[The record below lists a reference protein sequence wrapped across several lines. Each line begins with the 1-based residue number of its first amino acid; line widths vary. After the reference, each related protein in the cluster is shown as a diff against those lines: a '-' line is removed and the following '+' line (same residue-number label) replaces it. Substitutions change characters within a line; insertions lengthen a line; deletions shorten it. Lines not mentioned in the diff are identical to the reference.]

1 MINFFKSIGNFFSG
15 IFNFF
20 GTTGNFISFLL
31 NNIWWLIG
39 GALVAF
45 IVILIISLILH
56 SFPNWIITTLVC
68 IFCIGGALGLAA
80 IFQKPSSTPDDSSDT
95 TKPSDTLIINPSDV
109 IKIVSNGGYN
119 SSYINAKENDPHCP
133 TSEDKTFDINLIEY
147 NDRAIFYYD
156 IKIGTDKY
164 YTANIIFNKTSNGLV
179 PVGSFN
185 VHGIKANKKN
195 WKWEVQYYNFIN
207 EFDAG
212 NTFMNFNNSVQ
223 RYNGGTILQ
232 GFFFPH
238 NPTHLMPTYYDI
250 SNVPYDLSITM
261 QSAKWAFDDYKSA
274 VEDSNQLHNTMQT
287 GIYKIYQDN
296 FQQLDKLGIK
306 CSSDIGASA
315 DMTSFYNALYNATK
329 SNGCSSVVD
338 VTDLVADVQYGI
350 VYKSNRFMNVNY
362 TYRNTNVYATNEQPN
377 KDLVNDY
384 LDHNKP
390 DSTITTKA
398 NPMLNMTLVQTNDKD
413 LTTFNIATHPVTV
426 KLTNTETQNNY
437 MFIFDDIDKLN
448 KGIKRAVPFGTY
460 DLTIT
465 SNVLDFGGTTANVT
479 TTKESPNIE
488 LRYEYKGDSVN
499 SKITLSPV
507 RSIDLSNFDISAT
520 PVTIVL
526 VNKETQQ
533 TYEVKFDTQEKFE
546 KGIVENVKLGNYT
559 YSIVSAGL
567 SFELATGEFT
577 LTNSSFDCVF
587 YYDYVEN
594 VEYEL
599 TSTLIEGLTSEGGII
614 GDEKSRY
621 LKITLTSKFLE
632 FITENSLY
640 MEINVMNSN
649 GSSIIY
655 KNKITSTNIKSANG
669 FNLEEYVS
677 YHTIYQ
683 VQVIFSNDKTSLST
697 DFKNI
702 NYGDNTR
709 YFEISIDLAQK

>member
-1 MINFFKSIGNFFSG
+1 MITNFFKSVGNFFGG
-15 IFNFF
+15 IFNVVGSFN
-20 GTTGNFISFLL
+20 NFLSFLF

-80 IFQKPSSTPDDSSDT
+80 IFQKPSTPDNPSDT

-156 IKIGTDKY
+156 IKIGADKY

-185 VHGIKANKKN
+185 VHAINKDAFKSYSF
-195 WKWEVQYYNFIN
+195 VN

-212 NTFMNFNNSVQ
+212 NTFMNFDNSVQ
-223 RYNGGTILQ
+223 RYNGATIYYGWWIVHDPQ
-232 GFFFPH
+232 TF
-238 NPTHLMPTYYDI
+238 MPSYYDI
-250 SNVPYDLSITM
+250 SYVPYDKAFIRPTPDGSLWFNNHYKDNISQF
-261 QSAKWAFDDYKSA
+261 QS
-274 VEDSNQLHNTMQT
+274 VRNLLHNTMQE
-287 GIYKIYQDN
+287 GIYTIYQDN

-465 SNVLDFGGTTANVT
+465 SNVLDFGGTTAKVT

-507 RSIDLSNFDISAT
+507 RSIDLSDFDITAT

-559 YSIVSAGL
+559 YSIVSSGL

-594 VEYEL
+594 EYYL
-599 TSTLIEGLTSEGGII
+599 TTEIDLRVAYSDISEEMSRQCNIVLTDNILS
-614 GDEKSRY
+614 
-621 LKITLTSKFLE
+621 
-632 FITENSLY
+632 FIKENSLS
-640 MEINVMNSN
+640 MEIDVLDSTGSNV
-649 GSSIIY
+649 IY
-655 KNKITSTNIKSANG
+655 KNKIS
-669 FNLEEYVS
+669 FNVLSSNKNHINYLAKYIEYNTV
-677 YHTIYQ
+677 YK
-683 VQVIFSNDKTSLST
+683 VQVILTNSKVKLST
-697 DFKNI
+697 DFMTIKYSKSNQYYLI
-702 NYGDNTR
+702 NM
-709 YFEISIDLAQK
+709 DLAQK